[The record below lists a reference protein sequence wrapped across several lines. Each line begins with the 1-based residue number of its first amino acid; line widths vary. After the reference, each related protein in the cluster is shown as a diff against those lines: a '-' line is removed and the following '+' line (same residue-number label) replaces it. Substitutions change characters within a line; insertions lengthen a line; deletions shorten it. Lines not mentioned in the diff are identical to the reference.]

1 MAYPGV
7 KLFMEKLKQ
16 MIYSNDIPQISN
28 DPSVLS
34 KRPQLQLLYEELGSM
49 IQTLFVDTENDPHEL
64 EEVRNLKKRFKDVAE
79 EAQDLVDLFAY
90 DVNFKSKI
98 QPLISHA
105 SETSLDLE
113 DVMRSIKSIKE
124 DFFSIIQ
131 KVRME
136 SSPTT
141 NSLKTQ
147 SAASV
152 GTSCFRN
159 SPVGDGIVV
168 GLGRDIE
175 IIRDKLT
182 EDTRKLDVVSIVGM
196 GGSGKTTLATKVFSD
211 PFVVHH
217 FWVRGW
223 VTVSQKYERKD
234 VLNRLLAYMGVD
246 IDPDTRDNY
255 PQLRKKLHQHL
266 MGQRYLVVIDDIWST
281 QAWDDLKVVF
291 PNLDNGSRILLTSR
305 HKTVALH
312 AKPHGFIHQL
322 RSLTDEESLEL
333 LRKKVFRG
341 DHFPDWSSLPGMQI
355 ARNCRG
361 LPLSVVVIAGVLAKE
376 SATEESWERISKSGS
391 SLILKGQ
398 MQTFALSLN
407 HLPSHLRGCFIY
419 LGCFPEDYT
428 FRVTRLIWLWIAEG
442 FIQETR
448 NRSLE
453 ETAKDYLMELVDRNL
468 IVVRCRKINGAIKT
482 ISVHDVLRELY
493 LEVARKEN
501 SCLKVQ
507 GVDHSAIAPYKTRRI
522 FTDCYIDTTNATRI
536 QSLLNFYSYRN
547 ASYVI
552 SESSHSWKLLKVLD
566 LKQCPMVPFPEEIS
580 LLVNLRYLAVRYD
593 NDDFFQSRIC
603 DLWSLET
610 LIIEGT
616 SYNPLELPNTISD
629 LVNLRILL
637 CRRTIVF
644 PPLQRPMMNLQT
656 ISNVALTKN
665 WEKYFPNVKKLSCY
679 IFLDTKYDFESLT
692 FLETLKISSVR
703 LQSCSV
709 FPTSLKKLTLQG
721 CHAPWSDISSI
732 QSLPN
737 LEVLKLLKN
746 SFVGPMWDAGEEPF
760 QQLKF
765 LKLVGLD
772 ITKWEASDINFP
784 CLKKLFLENCHL
796 LEGIPLEMKYV
807 PTLEHIQIKSCNRWV
822 IESANEI
829 RKKQHADGNF
839 LMISADSRSIARY
852 VSGGFKDRL
861 TGDDYSIYKP
871 SGLLTDTLTRLLQ
884 RITDAPTGGS
894 VLHLVLHLDLRFFS
908 FDSKERRVNHRAT
921 GRCGQGRLLDRPQ
934 MRGNPTFTRPKARQ
948 WNNR

>member
-453 ETAKDYLMELVDRNL
+453 
-468 IVVRCRKINGAIKT
+468 
-482 ISVHDVLRELY
+482 
-493 LEVARKEN
+493 
-501 SCLKVQ
+501 
-507 GVDHSAIAPYKTRRI
+507 
-522 FTDCYIDTTNATRI
+522 
-536 QSLLNFYSYRN
+536 
-547 ASYVI
+547 
-552 SESSHSWKLLKVLD
+552 
-566 LKQCPMVPFPEEIS
+566 
-580 LLVNLRYLAVRYD
+580 
-593 NDDFFQSRIC
+593 
-603 DLWSLET
+603 
-610 LIIEGT
+610 
-616 SYNPLELPNTISD
+616 LPNTISD

>member
-1 MAYPGV
+1 MAYAGV

-28 DPSVLS
+28 NPSILS

-49 IQTLFVDTENDPHEL
+49 IQTLFVDIENDPHEL
-64 EEVRNLKKRFKDVAE
+64 EKVRNLKKRFKDVAE
-79 EAQDLVDLFAY
+79 EAHDVVDLFVY
-90 DVNFKSKI
+90 DVNFKSEK
-98 QPLISHA
+98 QRLIFHA

-141 NSLKTQ
+141 DSLKTQ

-152 GTSCFRN
+152 ETSCFRN
-159 SPVGDGIVV
+159 SSVGNEIVV
-168 GLGRDIE
+168 GLDRDIE

-196 GGSGKTTLATKVFSD
+196 GGSGKTTLATKVFND

-217 FWVRGW
+217 FWVLGW

-234 VLNRLLAYMGVD
+234 LLNRILAYMGVD

-255 PQLRKKLHQHL
+255 PQPRKKLHQHL
-266 MGQRYLVVIDDIWST
+266 MGQRYMVVIDDIWST

-291 PNLDNGSRILLTSR
+291 PNPDNGSRILLTTR

-341 DHFPDWSSLPGMQI
+341 DHFPDWSSLPRMQI

-361 LPLSVVVIAGVLAKE
+361 LPLSLVVIAGVLAKE
-376 SATEESWERISKSGS
+376 SATKESWEIISRSGS
-391 SLILKGQ
+391 SLILSNLKGQ

-442 FIQETR
+442 FIQEAR

-453 ETAKDYLMELVDRNL
+453 ETAKDYLMELVDRSL
-468 IVVRCRKINGAIKT
+468 IVVQGRKIDGAIKT
-482 ISVHDVLRELY
+482 ISVHDVLRELC
-493 LEVARKEN
+493 LEVARKEKF
-501 SCLKVQ
+501 CLKVQ
-507 GVDHSAIAPYKTRRI
+507 RVDDLAIAPYKTRRI

-547 ASYVI
+547 ASSAI
-552 SESSHSWKLLKVLD
+552 SLNFRSWKLLKVLD
-566 LKQCPMVPFPEEIS
+566 LKQCPMITFPKEIS
-580 LLVNLRYLAVRYD
+580 LLVNLRYLAVRYE
-593 NDDFFQSRIC
+593 NNDFFQSRIC
-603 DLWSLET
+603 DLWNLET
-610 LIIEGT
+610 LIIEGI
-616 SYNPLELPNTISD
+616 SYDPLVLPNTKSD
-629 LVNLRILL
+629 LVNLRNLL
-637 CRRTIVF
+637 CCRTIVF
-644 PPLQRPMMNLQT
+644 LLLQTPMMKLQT

-665 WEKYFPNVKKLSCY
+665 WERYFPNVKKLSCY

-692 FLETLKISSVR
+692 FLEILKISSMR
-703 LQSCSV
+703 LQEFSCSR
-709 FPTSLKKLTLQG
+709 FPASLKKLTLQG
-721 CHAPWSDISSI
+721 CYLPWSCISTI

-737 LEVLKLLKN
+737 LENHL
-746 SFVGPMWDAGEEPF
+746 
-760 QQLKF
+760 
-765 LKLVGLD
+765 
-772 ITKWEASDINFP
+772 
-784 CLKKLFLENCHL
+784 CLC
-796 LEGIPLEMKYV
+796 
-807 PTLEHIQIKSCNRWV
+807 R
-822 IESANEI
+822 
-829 RKKQHADGNF
+829 ADH
-839 LMISADSRSIARY
+839 
-852 VSGGFKDRL
+852 
-861 TGDDYSIYKP
+861 TQ
-871 SGLLTDTLTRLLQ
+871 T
-884 RITDAPTGGS
+884 
-894 VLHLVLHLDLRFFS
+894 
-908 FDSKERRVNHRAT
+908 
-921 GRCGQGRLLDRPQ
+921 
-934 MRGNPTFTRPKARQ
+934 
-948 WNNR
+948 